1 MGGVRPARGAIYGHR
16 SVARRRPPARTRT
29 YQPEAVREPP
39 TRGTARPPFWIAAGV
54 AALFLSACG
63 FGVLEVHHSTDTW
76 IALAAGRQI
85 LHSDTFPKLDTFSY
99 TFYGR
104 PWINQNWLSHV
115 MFWWLY
121 DTWGP
126 DAVAIGTWVLGVAT
140 YGLTALA
147 VRLRCGSWIAAGLA
161 ASVVAFASRDW
172 LSARPATVQ
181 FFCVAL
187 LNAALSALLRSTA
200 PNGRNGWALLGVAAV
215 MAVWPHAHGS
225 FVFGFGLLGAFIGS
239 WVVARVLKRGILTP
253 APAIAVLVLVALAT
267 AVAGAALSPFG
278 IENYIHPSQIAGS
291 AAFRTVGEWIPPYK
305 GGSLFPPVTRF
316 WVAAGIAVAA
326 LSGALGF
333 RIWGRSQAGRT
344 AHPSNVQA
352 ILFDLVA
359 VGVGLGLALFA
370 RRFAPLFHI
379 LAAPV
384 VTTWVLRLAGATARP
399 VLELWRAGLGG
410 TAWAS
415 AAVLAFSTMHLARSE
430 LTGPFVG
437 GHYDLLD
444 RVTRADVIVRSAF
457 EFLRRNDLKLNVWTE
472 WKQAG
477 PLFFEVPGSR
487 VFIDGRA
494 QQVYSE
500 RHYRLYLWMLGAERS
515 DGELLARHLAQSGT
529 EAVLLP
535 KHRSTRALVERMDE
549 LPDWL
554 AVLETRDALLWVPRH
569 GPLLAELGRRE
580 RAGELW
586 WPDSPEAAMTRG
598 LLWVTTAPVDPGRAE
613 GFWRTALARNPLL
626 GSRIYPLIVRALR
639 QQGRAAEAAE
649 FVQAQRASLES
660 RASDLPEL
668 DRRAL
673 GAALDHCETLLR
685 E

>member
-1 MGGVRPARGAIYGHR
+1 MGGVRPARSLVFCCR
-16 SVARRRPPARTRT
+16 SVPRRKPPSRTRT
-29 YQPEAVREPP
+29 HPLQTVSEPP
-39 TRGTARPPFWIAAGV
+39 TRVAARPPPWIAAGV
-54 AALFLSACG
+54 AALFLSACA

-85 LHSDTFPKLDTFSY
+85 LHSSTFPKLDTFSY

-121 DTWGP
+121 DTRGP
-126 DAVAIGTWVLGVAT
+126 DAVAIGTWILGAAT
-140 YGLTALA
+140 FGLTALA

-181 FFCVAL
+181 FFCLAVL
-187 LNAALSALLRSTA
+187 TAALSALLHPAA
-200 PNGRNGWALLGVAAV
+200 PKGRNGWALIGVAAV

-225 FVFGFGLLGAFIGS
+225 FVLGFGLLGTFVGC
-239 WVVARVLKRGILTP
+239 WVVARVLARGVVTP
-253 APAIAVLVLVALAT
+253 ASAIATLVLIGLAT
-267 AVAGAALSPFG
+267 GLAGAALSPFG
-278 IENYIHPSQIAGS
+278 IENYFHPSQIAGS

-305 GGSLFPPVTRF
+305 GGSLFPAVTRF
-316 WVAAGIAVAA
+316 WAAAGVAAVV
-326 LSGALGF
+326 LLGALVL
-333 RIWGRSQAGRT
+333 RIWGRSEKGRA
-344 AHPSNVQA
+344 AHRLDVQA
-352 ILFDLVA
+352 ILFDLVTL
-359 VGVGLGLALFA
+359 GVGLGLALFA
-370 RRFAPLFHI
+370 RRFAPVFHI

-384 VTTWVLRLAGATARP
+384 VTTWALRLAGVTARP
-399 VLELWRAGLGG
+399 GLDLWRSGLGG
-410 TAWAS
+410 GAWLS
-415 AAVLAFSTMHLARSE
+415 AVVLAFFTAHLARTE
-430 LTGPFVG
+430 LTEPFVG
-437 GHYDLLD
+437 GRYDLLD

-457 EFLRRNDLKLNVWTE
+457 EFLRHNDLKLNVWTE

-477 PLFFEVPGSR
+477 PLLFEVPGSR

-515 DGELLARHLAQSGT
+515 EGELLARHLAQSGT

-535 KHRSTRALVERMDE
+535 KHRSTRSLVERMDE
-549 LPDWL
+549 LADWL
-554 AVLETRDALLWVPRH
+554 AILETRDALLWVPRR

-586 WPDSPEAAMTRG
+586 WPDNPEAAMTRG
-598 LLWVTTAPVDPGRAE
+598 LLWVTTAPVDPARAE
-613 GFWRTALARNPLL
+613 GFWRTALAGNPLL
-626 GSRIYPLIVRALR
+626 GPRVYPLIVRALQ

-649 FVQAQRASLES
+649 FVQAQRASLDS
-660 RASDLPEL
+660 PTADLSDL

-673 GAALDHCETLLR
+673 GAALDHCETLLK

>member
-1 MGGVRPARGAIYGHR
+1 MTR
-16 SVARRRPPARTRT
+16 SA
-29 YQPEAVREPP
+29 
-39 TRGTARPPFWIAAGV
+39 ARPPFWIAAGV

-85 LHSDTFPKLDTFSY
+85 LHSGTFPKLDTFSY

-115 MFWWLY
+115 VFWWLY

-126 DAVAIGTWVLGVAT
+126 DAVAIGTWALGVAIFA
-140 YGLTALA
+140 LTAVA
-147 VRLRCGSWIAAGLA
+147 VRLRCGSWVAAGLA

-187 LNAALSALLRSTA
+187 LTAALSALLRPPASRTW
-200 PNGRNGWALLGVAAV
+200 NGWALFGVAAV

-225 FVFGFGLLGAFIGS
+225 FVFGFGLLGAFVGC
-239 WVVARVLKRGILTP
+239 WVVARVVGRRVVTP
-253 APAIAVLVLVALAT
+253 APAIAVLVLIALAT
-267 AVAGAALSPFG
+267 GLAGAALSPFG

-291 AAFRTVGEWIPPYK
+291 AAFRTVGEWMPPYK

-316 WVAAGIAVAA
+316 WGAAGIAAAA
-326 LSGALGF
+326 LLGAFGL
-333 RIWGRSQAGRT
+333 RIWGRSQTGRS
-344 AHPSNVQA
+344 AHPSNVQG

-384 VTTWVLRLAGATARP
+384 VTTWALRLAGATARP
-399 VLELWRAGLGG
+399 VLELWRSGLGG
-410 TAWAS
+410 AAWLS
-415 AAVLAFSTMHLARSE
+415 AVVLAFFTVHLARNE
-430 LTGPFVG
+430 LTGPYVG
-437 GHYDLLD
+437 GRYDLLD

-500 RHYRLYLWMLGAERS
+500 RHYRLYLWMMGAERS
-515 DGELLARHLAQSGT
+515 EGELLARHLAQSGT

-554 AVLETRDALLWVPRH
+554 TVLETRDALLWVSRR

-586 WPDSPEAAMTRG
+586 WPDNPEAAMTRG
-598 LLWVTTAPVDPGRAE
+598 LLWVTTAPVDPARAE
-613 GFWRTALARNPLL
+613 VFWRTALTGNPLL
-626 GSRIYPLIVRALR
+626 GPRVCPLIVRALQ
-639 QQGRAAEAAE
+639 QQGRAAEAAK
-649 FVQAQRASLES
+649 FVRAQRASLDSPTGELS
-660 RASDLPEL
+660 EL

-673 GAALDHCETLLR
+673 EAALDHCETLLR

>member
-1 MGGVRPARGAIYGHR
+1 M
-16 SVARRRPPARTRT
+16 
-29 YQPEAVREPP
+29 
-39 TRGTARPPFWIAAGV
+39 
-54 AALFLSACG
+54 AL
-63 FGVLEVHHSTDTW
+63 
-76 IALAAGRQI
+76 
-85 LHSDTFPKLDTFSY
+85 
-99 TFYGR
+99 
-104 PWINQNWLSHV
+104 
-115 MFWWLY
+115 
-121 DTWGP
+121 
-126 DAVAIGTWVLGVAT
+126 
-140 YGLTALA
+140 
-147 VRLRCGSWIAAGLA
+147 
-161 ASVVAFASRDW
+161 
-172 LSARPATVQ
+172 
-181 FFCVAL
+181 
-187 LNAALSALLRSTA
+187 
-200 PNGRNGWALLGVAAV
+200 
-215 MAVWPHAHGS
+215 WPHAHGS
-225 FVFGFGLLGAFIGS
+225 FVLGFGLLGAFVGC
-239 WVVARVLKRGILTP
+239 WVVARILGRGVVTP
-253 APAIAVLVLVALAT
+253 ARAIAGLVLIALVM

-305 GGSLFPPVTRF
+305 AGSLFPPVTRF
-316 WVAAGIAVAA
+316 WVAAGVAA
-326 LSGALGF
+326 AALLGALGF
-333 RIWGRSQAGRT
+333 RLWGHSETERA
-344 AHPSNVQA
+344 AHPPNGQA

-384 VTTWVLRLAGATARP
+384 VTTWALRLAGATARS

-410 TAWAS
+410 AAWVG
-415 AAVLAFSTMHLARSE
+415 AAVLAFSTLHLARKE

-437 GHYDLLD
+437 GRYDLLD

-477 PLFFEVPGSR
+477 PLLFEVPGSR

-515 DGELLARHLAQSGT
+515 EGELLTRHLAQSGT

-535 KHRSTRALVERMDE
+535 KHRSTRSLVERMDE
-549 LPDWL
+549 LADWL
-554 AVLETRDALLWVPRH
+554 AILETRDALLWVPRN

-580 RAGELW
+580 RTGELW
-586 WPDSPEAAMTRG
+586 WPDNPEAAMTRG
-598 LLWVTTAPVDPGRAE
+598 LLWVTTAPVDPARAE
-613 GFWRTALARNPLL
+613 VFWRTALAGNPLL
-626 GSRIYPLIVRALR
+626 GPRVYPLIVRALQ

-649 FVQAQRASLES
+649 FVQTQRASLEWPTPDL
-660 RASDLPEL
+660 SDQ

-673 GAALDHCETLLR
+673 GTALDYCDTLLK